1 MTKPGIRL
9 YAAGAAVLLLT
20 LVSSPASAQFQPR
33 VVDRG
38 AAIGENY
45 HVELGAGLWNSS
57 ADMSLANTAL
67 DQVGTTINLKSDLG
81 LQDQRFP
88 GFDLILRPA
97 VKHKFRVQLV
107 PVHYS
112 QTGTPRSSL
121 TFGGQTFPVGVPVS
135 SKIYLKA
142 WRFGYEYDFA
152 VASRGFVGMIVDVK
166 YTAVDASLTG
176 VAGATRSASAS
187 APLPALGAIIRI
199 YPLSRV
205 AVTAELTGFKVPGSW
220 LKSGSGHYLDFDTY
234 ATLNFVNSFGMQA
247 GYRSFDLEYTMTN
260 DTGTFKLEG
269 PYFGAVIRF

>member
-20 LVSSPASAQFQPR
+20 LVSSPAGAQFRPR
-33 VVDRG
+33 LVER

-45 HVELGAGLWNSS
+45 HVELGAGVWNPS
-57 ADMSLANTAL
+57 ADMSLANTVL
-67 DQVGTTINLKSDLG
+67 DQTGTTINLKSDLG

-88 GFDLILRPA
+88 GFDLILRPT

-107 PVHYS
+107 PLHYS

-135 SKIYLKA
+135 SKIHWKA

-152 VASRGFVGMIVDVK
+152 VTSRGFAGLIIDVK
-166 YTAVDASLTG
+166 YTDVDASLTN
-176 VAGATRSASAS
+176 VAAGTRSASAR
-187 APLPALGAIIRI
+187 APLPALGGIFRV
-199 YPLSRV
+199 YPVSHL
-205 AVTAELTGFKVPGSW
+205 ALTAELTGFRVPGSW
-220 LKSGSGHYLDFDTY
+220 IKSASGHYLDFDTY
-234 ATLNFVNSFGMQA
+234 ATLNFVNGLGVQA
-247 GYRSFDLEYTMTN
+247 GYRSFDLTYTLTN